1 MTAREAKA
9 YIRRNI
15 RRLQKKEGMTRKQAI
30 IAAINCIR
38 WEYNW
43 GNTFIKG
50 GYQMKEFWK
59 WIEVD

>member
-15 RRLQKKEGMTRKQAI
+15 RRLQKKEGMTRKQAKI
-30 IAAINCIR
+30 KAINCLR
-38 WEYNW
+38 WEYSW
-43 GNTFIKG
+43 GDLVFKG

-59 WIEVD
+59 WIEA